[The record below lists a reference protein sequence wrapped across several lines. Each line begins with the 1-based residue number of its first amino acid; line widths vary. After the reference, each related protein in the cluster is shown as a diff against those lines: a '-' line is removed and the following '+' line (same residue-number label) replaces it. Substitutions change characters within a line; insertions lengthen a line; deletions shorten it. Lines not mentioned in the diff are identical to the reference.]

1 MKRNPSIADLV
12 ARFPVD
18 DDRFNPIPVGESS
31 TVDQRSSDD
40 GDYAPLFRGPFV
52 ATVVDSQLERTLFL
66 ATCVK
71 YDETAGKAFV
81 EGLAVNNERPVRIY
95 PGTVSTPGGDGAF
108 VVENT
113 HEWSFRPGT
122 MFQFRPLMLDDHKW
136 MGVPRQDDIASLAR
150 FYSSVGDL

>member
-1 MKRNPSIADLV
+1 MQRHPAITELV

-18 DDRFNPIPVGESS
+18 DDRFNPIPIGKSP
-31 TVDQRSSDD
+31 TLDQRSSDD

-52 ATVVDSQLERTLFL
+52 ATVVNSQLERTLFL
-66 ATCVK
+66 ATCVR
-71 YDETAGKAFV
+71 YDETVGKAFV
-81 EGLAVNNERPVRIY
+81 EGLAMNSERPFRIY
-95 PGTVSTPGGDGAF
+95 PGTVSTPGGDGSF

-113 HEWSFRPGT
+113 HERNYRLGT

-150 FYSSVGDL
+150 LHSSVGDL